1 MATGAA
7 FVRVEHMISV
17 QLATRL
23 HAAGLSW
30 RPRQFD
36 FFHIPD
42 RDLDERVFVIADLS
56 VDVQP
61 LADGIAAITFNGAV
75 EWSLDY
81 ILQQD
86 VVWLPTEEQV
96 RVRLGDALVRLE
108 RDAGGFVCVIRHRE
122 GDERFPAASA
132 ADAYGAA
139 LLALIERGTLSP
151 RADPRPDAT
160 GPIH

>member
-1 MATGAA
+1 
-7 FVRVEHMISV
+7 MISV
-17 QLATRL
+17 SLAKELRS
-23 HAAGLSW
+23 AGLMW

-42 RDLDERVFVIADLS
+42 RDLDERIFVIADLS

-86 VVWLPTEEQV
+86 VIWLPTEAQV
-96 RVRLGDALVRLE
+96 RSFLGDRVQSLE
-108 RDAGGFVCVIRHRE
+108 RTETGWACTIYPDPSGQERHV
-122 GDERFPAASA
+122 GPTAS
-132 ADAYGAA
+132 DAYGNA
-139 LLALIERGTLSP
+139 LLTLLQNHEELPDRNGWMNER
-151 RADPRPDAT
+151 
-160 GPIH
+160 

>member
-1 MATGAA
+1 
-7 FVRVEHMISV
+7 MISV
-17 QLATRL
+17 PLAKELRS
-23 HAAGLSW
+23 AGLLW

-42 RDLDERVFVIADLS
+42 RDLDERIFVIADLS

-86 VVWLPTEEQV
+86 VIWLPTEAQV
-96 RVRLGDALVRLE
+96 RSFLGDRLQTLE
-108 RDAGGFVCVIRHRE
+108 RTETGWACTISPDPSGQGRHV
-122 GDERFPAASA
+122 GSTAS
-132 ADAYGAA
+132 DAYGKA
-139 LLALIERGTLSP
+139 LLALVQNNEGLPDRNRWMNER
-151 RADPRPDAT
+151 
-160 GPIH
+160 

>member
-1 MATGAA
+1 
-7 FVRVEHMISV
+7 MISV
-17 QLATRL
+17 PLAKQLR
-23 HAAGLSW
+23 AAGLEW

-56 VDVQP
+56 VDIQP

-86 VVWLPTEEQV
+86 VVWMPTEGQL
-96 RVRLGDALVRLE
+96 RHALGEALRSLE
-108 RDAGGFVCVIRHRE
+108 FRHGEWACAVSRS
-122 GDERFPAASA
+122 GSVERHVAATA
-132 ADAYGAA
+132 PDAYGFA
-139 LLALIERGTLSP
+139 LLALLST
-151 RADPRPDAT
+151 D
-160 GPIH
+160 I

>member
-1 MATGAA
+1 
-7 FVRVEHMISV
+7 MISV
-17 QLATRL
+17 PLAKQLR
-23 HAAGLSW
+23 AAGLDW
-30 RPRQFD
+30 QPRRFD

-86 VVWLPTEEQV
+86 VVWMPTEAQL
-96 RVRLGDALVRLE
+96 RSLLGDRITSLQRSEDGWICVVDHPVE
-108 RDAGGFVCVIRHRE
+108 RHDA
-122 GDERFPAASA
+122 ATAS
-132 ADAYGAA
+132 DAYGKA
-139 LLALIERGTLSP
+139 LLAIL
-151 RADPRPDAT
+151 T
-160 GPIH
+160 GARE